1 MKVKNDPFEEL
12 RGILDSSD
20 PFMTSGHR
28 ILKIKRPKKK
38 SPPWVRNNES
48 IKKFLIRVFP
58 HMQEFSQRVRAGK
71 WIRVMYLYY
80 NQNWSRGQI
89 AAELHMTYTAV
100 DSLIR
105 SLKRASKGLRTDTG
119 RPAGKPRTGRPRKRM
134 PV

>member
-1 MKVKNDPFEEL
+1 MTEIKNDTFAEL
-12 RGILDSSD
+12 RKYMDTDD
-20 PFMTSGHR
+20 PFMSGGHQ

-38 SPPWVRNNES
+38 SPSWARDNES

-58 HMQEFSQRVRAGK
+58 RMQEFSQRVRAGK
-71 WIRVMYLYY
+71 WIRIMYLYY

-89 AAELHMTYTAV
+89 AAELHMTYAAV

-119 RPAGKPRTGRPRKRM
+119 RPVGKKRGRPRKRM
-134 PV
+134 PA